1 MGSSA
6 LRFAFNKTIPVLFGY
21 LFLGS
26 ACGLVLF
33 NAGYN
38 FIWVFFISLFVYAGS
53 GQMLLATLLATKAPL
68 ISVASLTLLLNSR
81 HMFYGLSFIDRF
93 KKAKKFYPYM
103 IFSLTDETYSILCA
117 THTPKHLDDG
127 KVIRNIAV
135 LNHIYWIIG
144 CQIGAVAGQLLN
156 FNFAGVDFAMTA
168 LFVVIF
174 VEQWQSSKS
183 HTPVY
188 IGMICSV
195 LSLIICGA
203 DNFILPAL
211 TATVATLMFIKNT
224 PLFSKDL
231 NAAKEALRI

>member
-1 MGSSA
+1 MGYSA
-6 LRFAFNKTIPVLFGY
+6 LKFAFNKTIPVLFGY

-38 FIWVFFISLFVYAGS
+38 FVWVFFISLFVYAGS

-68 ISVASLTLLLNSR
+68 ISVATLTLLLNSR
-81 HMFYGLSFIDRF
+81 HIFYGLSFIKRF
-93 KKAKKFYPYM
+93 KNAKKFYPYM

-117 THTPKHLDDG
+117 TTTPKHLDDG
-127 KVIRNIAV
+127 KVIRNIAM
-135 LNHIYWIIG
+135 LNHLYWIIG
-144 CQIGAVAGQLLN
+144 CQIGAIAGQLLK
-156 FNFAGVDFAMTA
+156 FNFEGVDFAMTA

-174 VEQWQSSKS
+174 IEQWQSSKS

-188 IGMICSV
+188 IGIVCSL
-195 LSLIICGA
+195 LSIFVFGA

-211 TATVATLMFIKNT
+211 SLTVAVLMFVKS
-224 PLFSKDL
+224 FSENNKKASVL
-231 NAAKEALRI
+231 KEALHT